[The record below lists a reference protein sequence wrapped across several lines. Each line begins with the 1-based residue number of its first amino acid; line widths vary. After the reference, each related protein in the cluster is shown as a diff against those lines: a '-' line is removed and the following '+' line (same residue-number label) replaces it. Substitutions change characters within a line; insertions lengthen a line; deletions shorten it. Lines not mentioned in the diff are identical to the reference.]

1 MRLYNPLFG
10 SFSNPKGKLSDAVLD
25 QTCTK
30 PTPEEQS
37 RKVWCL
43 DITIP
48 GGPDD
53 GTSLFFQTKYR
64 ADEAMAKLDVPQ
76 DRRDDVVTIKDGYDR
91 ESIMVRP
98 SDVLCARVI
107 LVSIHEVEKE
117 KLEESE

>member
-1 MRLYNPLFG
+1 MRLFDPIRATFCNPDGRL
-10 SFSNPKGKLSDAVLD
+10 PDEAID

-37 RKVWCL
+37 RSVWCL

-48 GGPDD
+48 RGPDN
-53 GTSLFFQTKYR
+53 GTSLFYQTKYR

-76 DRRDDVVTIKDGYDR
+76 DKKDDVVTIKDGYDR

-98 SDVLCARVI
+98 RDVLCARVI

>member
-1 MRLYNPLFG
+1 MRLFDPIRAALGNSDG
-10 SFSNPKGKLSDAVLD
+10 RLSDKVLD
-25 QTCTK
+25 QACTK

-53 GTSLFFQTKYR
+53 GTSLFYQTKYR
-64 ADEAMAKLDVPQ
+64 ADEALAKLDVPQ
-76 DRRDDVVTIKDGYDR
+76 DKQDDPVTIKDGYDR
-91 ESIMVRP
+91 ESILVKPRN
-98 SDVLCARVI
+98 VLCARVI
-107 LVSIHEVEKE
+107 LVDIRAEDKE

>member
-1 MRLYNPLFG
+1 MRLYNPMFASFG
-10 SFSNPKGKLSDAVLD
+10 NPKGKLSDEVLD

-53 GTSLFFQTKYR
+53 GTSLFYQTKYR

-107 LVSIHEVEKE
+107 LVSIREVEKV
-117 KLEESE
+117 KLEGSE

>member
-1 MRLYNPLFG
+1 MRVYNSLFATIC
-10 SFSNPKGKLSDAVLD
+10 NPKGKLSDAVLD
-25 QTCTK
+25 QACTK

-53 GTSLFFQTKYR
+53 GTSLFYQTKYR
-64 ADEAMAKLDVPQ
+64 EDEAMAKLDVPQ
-76 DRRDDVVTIKDGYDR
+76 DKKDDVVTIKDGYDR

-107 LVSIHEVEKE
+107 LVSIREVEKE

>member
-1 MRLYNPLFG
+1 MRLYNSLFATHG
-10 SFSNPKGKLSDAVLD
+10 NPKGKLSYEVID
-25 QTCTK
+25 QICTK

-53 GTSLFFQTKYR
+53 GTSLFYQTKYR

-76 DRRDDVVTIKDGYDR
+76 DKKDDVVTIKDGYDR

-107 LVSIHEVEKE
+107 LVGIHEVEKE

>member
-1 MRLYNPLFG
+1 MRLFDPIRATLGNSDG
-10 SFSNPKGKLSDAVLD
+10 RLSDKVLD

-53 GTSLFFQTKYR
+53 GTSLFYQTKYR

-98 SDVLCARVI
+98 SAVLCARVI
-107 LVSIHEVEKE
+107 LVDIREVEKE
-117 KLEESE
+117 KLEGSE